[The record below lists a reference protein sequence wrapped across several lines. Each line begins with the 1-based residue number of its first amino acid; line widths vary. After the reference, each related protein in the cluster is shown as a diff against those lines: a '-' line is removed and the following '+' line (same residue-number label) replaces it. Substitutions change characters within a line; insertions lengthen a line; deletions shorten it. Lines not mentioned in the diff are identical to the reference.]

1 MTKLEVLKEIE
12 NAGGIRC
19 LYKTVSSIA
28 QELGTSNQKVSNAIV
43 LYNDFVLASHYR
55 DFVKILPYH
64 RYVREGIEVIYLSPT
79 SYSKSHSLAMS
90 IPIAEEIK
98 QFVTLLRKGGQWEI
112 VGKQLEKVYFNIWS
126 EDLTQSEKA
135 ALEQFAINV
144 NANFGNFLPVQEW
157 PENSSDWKEPDPRY
171 VYGGLR

>member
-28 QELGTSNQKVSNAIV
+28 QELKTSNQKVSDAIL

-55 DFVKILPYH
+55 DYVKILPYH
-64 RYVREGIEVIYLSPT
+64 RYVREGVEVTYLSPH
-79 SYSKSHSLAMS
+79 SQSRSNSLALAL
-90 IPIAEEIK
+90 PIAEEIK
-98 QFVTLLRKGGQWEI
+98 QFVLFLRKGGQWET
-112 VGKQLEKVYFNIWS
+112 VGKQLEQVWYNIWS
-126 EDLTQSEKA
+126 EDLTPSERS

-144 NANFGNFLPVQEW
+144 NANFGKFLPLQEW
-157 PENSSDWKEPDPRY
+157 PENKSDWKEPDPRY
-171 VYGGLR
+171 IYGGLN